1 MMKTMNK
8 PVIAAASV
16 AGIVAGFQTPAL
28 SAKNG
33 KKDASRPNIVLIIGD
48 DCRMR
53 DLGCY
58 GNACAITPN
67 IDRLAS
73 EGLRFERFFQATAM
87 SSPTRQCL
95 LTGLYPVRN
104 GAYPNHTFI
113 QPGVRTLPSYL
124 KDCGYRVA
132 TQGKRHYAPLAQ
144 FPFEYLD
151 PMDKGHAALQPP
163 RVEPFLEEVAKTG
176 EPFFLY
182 LCSIDPH
189 SPWTR
194 GDQSLFDPDT
204 IVLPE
209 NLVDTPETR
218 RQYCN
223 YLAEINLLDKHVG
236 MIDSLLKKYSLDE
249 NTVFIF
255 TSEQGYSFPFGKW
268 TLYDEGLQTGFIVR
282 WPGVVRPGTTTAKM
296 CASVDITPTL
306 IDIAGGK
313 PAEGL
318 DGRSFKKVLLGRGK
332 GKKQVY
338 GIHTSRGIIAGPEYY
353 GIRSVR
359 DDRYLYIRNLTPE
372 AKFHCAA
379 FNDSFFLSWKAVADS
394 NAFAAHQLERYE
406 VRPAEE
412 LYDVIADPFQ
422 QHNLAGEEGSKRI
435 LGKMRKLLDDWMTQQ
450 GDKGQETEMD
460 AFHHMAAK
468 MGIK

>member
-1 MMKTMNK
+1 MQQDLKFALTG
-8 PVIAAASV
+8 AAALAA
-16 AGIVAGFQTPAL
+16 AGACSQREAELPKPLNVVYIMCDDHSYQTV
-28 SAKNG
+28 SAY
-33 KKDASRPNIVLIIGD
+33 DQRY
-48 DCRMR
+48 MR
-53 DLGCY
+53 
-58 GNACAITPN
+58 TPN

-73 EGLRFERFFQATAM
+73 EGLLFERFFQATAM

-95 LTGLYPVRN
+95 LTGLYPVRS

-151 PMDKGHAALQPP
+151 PMNQGNAPLNPG
-163 RVEPFLEEVAKTG
+163 RVEPFLRDVAASG

-182 LCSIDPH
+182 LCSTDPH

-194 GDQSLFDPDT
+194 GDQSLFDPDR

-209 NLVDTPETR
+209 NLVDTPQTR
-218 RQYCN
+218 RQYCD

-236 MIDSLLKKYSLDE
+236 MIDAMLEKYGLTE
-249 NTVFIF
+249 NTIFIF
-255 TSEQGYSFPFGKW
+255 TSEQGYSFPFAKW

-282 WPGVVRPGTTTAKM
+282 WPGVIKAGSRTAEM
-296 CASVDITPTL
+296 CEYVDITPTL

-313 PAEGL
+313 RVEGL
-318 DGRSFKKVLLGRGK
+318 DGRSFKKILLGRGK

-338 GIHTSRGIIAGPEYY
+338 GIHTSRGIIAGPEHY

-359 DDRYLYIRNLTPE
+359 DGRYLYIRNLTPE
-372 AKFHCAA
+372 ARFHCAA
-379 FNDSFFLSWKAVADS
+379 FRDLFFQSWEAIADS
-394 NAFAAHQLERYE
+394 NAFAARQVERYA

-412 LYDVIADPFQ
+412 LYDVQADPFQ
-422 QHNLAGEEGSKRI
+422 QHNLAGEKASART
-435 LGKMRKLLDDWMTQQ
+435 LAKMRRLLDDWMERQ

-460 AFHHMAAK
+460 AFQHMAAK
-468 MGIK
+468 MGVK

>member
-1 MMKTMNK
+1 MDCKS
-8 PVIAAASV
+8 IAAASL
-16 AGIVAGFQTPAL
+16 AGLALLPSAGTANAGNK
-28 SAKNG
+28 S
-33 KKDASRPNIVLIIGD
+33 KKTGSSRPNIVLIIGD

-58 GNACAITPN
+58 GNAFSKTPN
-67 IDRLAS
+67 IDRIAS

-95 LTGLYPVRN
+95 LTGLYPVHS

-113 QPGVRTLPSYL
+113 SEGVRTLPSYL

-151 PMDKGHAALQPP
+151 PMEQNTPLLDPEK
-163 RVEPFLEEVAKTG
+163 VEPFLKDVSKSG

-182 LCSIDPH
+182 LCSTDPH

-194 GDQSLFDPDT
+194 GDQSLFDPET
-204 IVLPE
+204 VKLPE
-209 NLVDTPETR
+209 NFVDTPETR

-236 MIDSLLKKYSLDE
+236 MIDEMLHKYGLDE
-249 NTVFIF
+249 NTIFIF
-255 TSEQGYSFPFGKW
+255 TSEQGYSFPFAKW
-268 TLYDEGLQTGFIVR
+268 TCYDEGLQTGVVIR
-282 WPGVVRPGTTTAKM
+282 WPGVTKPGSTTDKM
-296 CASVDITPTL
+296 CEYVDITPTL

-313 PAEGL
+313 EQGL
-318 DGRSFKKVLLGRGK
+318 DGKSFKGIIEGRRDK
-332 GKKQVY
+332 GKSAVY
-338 GIHTSRGIIAGPEYY
+338 GIQTSRGIFAGPKCY

-359 DDRYLYIRNLTPE
+359 TDQFLYIRNLTPDE
-372 AKFHCAA
+372 KFHCTT
-379 FNDSFFLSWKAVADS
+379 FNDKFWKSWEKVADKDE
-394 NAFAAHQLERYE
+394 FASRQVERYAT
-406 VRPAEE
+406 RPAEE

-422 QHNLAGEEGSKRI
+422 QHNLAADPEYAETLK
-435 LGKMRKLLDDWMTQQ
+435 KMSAMVDSWMESQ

-460 AFHHMAAK
+460 ALHHMASK
-468 MGIK
+468 MGVK

>member
-1 MMKTMNK
+1 M
-8 PVIAAASV
+8 
-16 AGIVAGFQTPAL
+16 
-28 SAKNG
+28 
-33 KKDASRPNIVLIIGD
+33 
-48 DCRMR
+48 
-53 DLGCY
+53 
-58 GNACAITPN
+58 
-67 IDRLAS
+67 
-73 EGLRFERFFQATAM
+73 
-87 SSPTRQCL
+87 
-95 LTGLYPVRN
+95 
-104 GAYPNHTFI
+104 
-113 QPGVRTLPSYL
+113 RTLPSYL

-151 PMDKGHAALQPP
+151 PMDKGNAALQPP

-194 GDQSLFDPDT
+194 GDQSLFDPDA

-236 MIDSLLKKYSLDE
+236 MIDSLLKKYGLDK

-282 WPGVVRPGTTTAKM
+282 WPGVVRPGTTTDKM
-296 CASVDITPTL
+296 CEYVDITPTL

-318 DGRSFKKVLLGRGK
+318 DGRSFKKVLFGKGK

-359 DDRYLYIRNLTPE
+359 DGRYLYIRNLTPE

-422 QHNLAGEEGSKRI
+422 QHNLAGEAGSKRI
-435 LGKMRKLLDDWMTQQ
+435 LGKMRKLLDAWMTQQ